1 MNEFKVSIRS
11 AETSDAIGL
20 AQVQVETWRDAYV
33 GVLPDDALV
42 DLDEMETAV
51 RWTRL
56 VSVLEEPERLSVADA
71 DGNLVGFCHGGE
83 CRRAVTKAVGASD
96 RMAEVYAL
104 YVDPSFQG
112 MGIGRALLGHVA
124 QGFEADGFEA
134 LTILTLEANRHGRRF
149 YDALG
154 GVAGETLPSVV
165 SGAPVDQTPYV
176 WADISKLV
184 RRIETAQG

>member
-1 MNEFKVSIRS
+1 MKEISVSIRS
-11 AETSDAIGL
+11 ATTTDAIGL
-20 AQVQVETWRDAYV
+20 ARVQVETWRDAYV
-33 GVLPDDALV
+33 GVLPDDSLI
-42 DLDEMETAV
+42 DLDEMRAAV

-56 VSVLEEPERLSVADA
+56 VSDLEEPDRLSVAEI
-71 DGNLVGFCHGGE
+71 DGDVVGFCHGGPG
-83 CRRAVTKAVGASD
+83 RRSVTVATGSGD

-112 MGIGRALLGHVA
+112 LGIGRALLGHVA
-124 QGFEADGFEA
+124 QSLESDGFEA

-149 YDALG
+149 Y
-154 GVAGETLPSVV
+154 ETLAGVPGDPVPSVV

-176 WADISKLV
+176 WPDISVLV